1 MNPVQRVDRFEG
13 IRNLPGSR
21 KTAPGVH
28 PSTPSGITKST
39 SPVIAT
45 ALSPFQAP
53 AETPLLNS
61 PQLLEGLLD
70 DLRTFLEDRSYDG
83 EADSIDIS
91 SSIEDLVVH
100 PDGTFF
106 VHETYYDDREGVL
119 GIAREPARP
128 CGEAASDVH
137 DELKRMA
144 EGLQERPLR
153 LLDYAPETP
162 SGPSGDGAG
171 GGAPSLN

>member
-1 MNPVQRVDRFEG
+1 MRPLALDLMLRNAFTPPCGFDLMTTTVD
-13 IRNLPGSR
+13 
-21 KTAPGVH
+21 
-28 PSTPSGITKST
+28 
-39 SPVIAT
+39 SP
-45 ALSPFQAP
+45 
-53 AETPLLNS
+53 
-61 PQLLEGLLD
+61 EGLAAIAFWGY
-70 DLRTFLEDRSYDG
+70 R
-83 EADSIDIS
+83 
-91 SSIEDLVVH
+91 LVVH

-153 LLDYAPETP
+153 LLEQRHDCAVI
-162 SGPSGDGAG
+162 
-171 GGAPSLN
+171 SLCESERSVPAHPRRSVRPGRPVRIYD